1 VSTLQLAAATTMSL
15 RRDVLQY
22 VDDHLTAKLTLRHL
36 AKVAGPSRMHFAAQ
50 FRAALARRPVHVDQ
64 YA

>member
-1 VSTLQLAAATTMSL
+1 VSTLQLAAAPTMSL

-50 FRAALARRPVHVDQ
+50 FRAAVARRPVHVGQ

>member
-1 VSTLQLAAATTMSL
+1 MSL

-50 FRAALARRPVHVDQ
+50 FRAAVARRPVHVGQ

>member
-1 VSTLQLAAATTMSL
+1 MSL

-36 AKVAGPSRMHFAAQ
+36 AKV
-50 FRAALARRPVHVDQ
+50 PVKPDAISPRNSVQRWHVDRCTSGS